1 MVASHRKHLLLMT
14 ATITPGNALD
24 LARVDPSARL
34 MDYVQALTFYLTLI
48 NHPLDGIV
56 FVENSDSDV
65 SILRQVVEQQGQA
78 HRVEF
83 LCNYGHVTYAE
94 KGRAY
99 GEFKLLDFAMSNS
112 SMVQQAGEAGV
123 IWKITGRYIVRNLQ
137 SVIHRSPKSFDVY
150 VDMKNQPMPWMDMRL
165 MAWTRRGYDKVLF
178 GLADALDSNMNE
190 RVMRHHFPEMV
201 PGLSLVRRFRCE
213 PFVEGVRGYDNANY
227 SKGRN
232 LLKFYI
238 RTAGRAIVPWLW
250 I

>member
-1 MVASHRKHLLLMT
+1 
-14 ATITPGNALD
+14 
-24 LARVDPSARL
+24 

-65 SILRQVVEQQGQA
+65 GILRRVVEQQGKTDQ
-78 HRVEF
+78 VEF
-83 LCNYGHVTYAE
+83 LCNYGQMTYPE

-112 SMVQQAGEAGV
+112 SMVQQAGEAGI
-123 IWKITGRYIVRNLQ
+123 IWKITGRYIIRNLQ
-137 SVIHRSPKSFDVY
+137 SVIHKAPKSFDVY

-178 GLADALDSNMNE
+178 GVADSLDSKMNE
-190 RVMRHHFPEMV
+190 RVMRDRFPERV

-213 PFVEGVRGYDNANY
+213 PFVEGVRGYDNSNY